1 MASQCLRGT
10 AELVALDITILA
22 DRLAAN
28 LPIWCRRDPT
38 TSRQAQEEQEQ
49 EREQEE
55 QEEQGGQEVCQ
66 VQMHVLLW
74 AVRPRTTHGT
84 PPMRFSALYSSIL
97 VRGERQ
103 ALMPATPGRI
113 AKAVLGAPSAGQD
126 DALPVMEY
134 SIFSNKSSLSLS
146 RSWIIMAPM
155 TMEHE
160 VCQGWGCP

>member
-55 QEEQGGQEVCQ
+55 QEEQGEQEVCQ

-84 PPMRFSALYSSIL
+84 PPMPISALHSSIL

-103 ALMPATPGRI
+103 APMRATPGRI

-126 DALPVMEY
+126 DAT
-134 SIFSNKSSLSLS
+134 SSYGVSFLINFLSHSLAAGS
-146 RSWIIMAPM
+146 SWPR
-155 TMEHE
+155 
-160 VCQGWGCP
+160 